1 MMLDTTTEERRERL
15 ASHERDV
22 NIRGIVA
29 AGVAAMTLLGLSH
42 HLLLPDTADAGSHH
56 LRRPMEREAPFP
68 RLTRKQRDAFGHHV
82 FVDHTHGLVVCAI
95 PKVGSTEFA
104 RLILRWATRATGAAT
119 RSGRRSRWRTVIDIS
134 SRS

>member
-1 MMLDTTTEERRERL
+1 MMLDTTTEERRAARRRRRERL
-15 ASHERDV
+15 ASQDRDI

-42 HLLLPDTADAGSHH
+42 DLLLPDTTDTHH

-82 FVDHTHGLVVCAI
+82 FVT
-95 PKVGSTEFA
+95 
-104 RLILRWATRATGAAT
+104 TRMAWWSAPF
-119 RSGRRSRWRTVIDIS
+119 RK
-134 SRS
+134 